1 MSERSTLSE
10 TGSTVAPA
18 PGPAPRRGTTSHARD
33 IGKGFLVKLVL
44 VMLVDA
50 LGVYGVITASTIGH
64 WPIVISLVVGLA
76 VVNWVY
82 FSRRM
87 VPLKYLLPGLLF
99 LLVYQVFVMGYT
111 GYVAFTNYGTGHM
124 LTKEQA
130 IERLQQYN
138 QVRVPDSPTYP
149 LTVLERDGEIYFGI
163 VDEGK
168 ALVGSADQPL
178 QEVPGAELVQAGE
191 TTQRIA
197 SAPGYQ
203 TIDFAGLL
211 NLDQDVSE
219 IRVPWSDDPTS
230 GSLSTDFG
238 ANGFR
243 NQPALVYD
251 ADEDTM
257 THVETGAIYYAEDSG
272 SFTAADGTTLTPG
285 WRVAVGFDNFTRM
298 FTEERLSGPFLKAA
312 TWTFAFA
319 FLSVATTFALGL
331 FIAIT
336 FNDERVRGRKIY
348 RSLLILPY
356 AFPGFLSALIWAG
369 MLNRSYG
376 FINQTL
382 LGGASIDWLGDP
394 WLAKIAIIGVNLWLG
409 FPYMFLITTGALQS
423 IPSDINEAA
432 RIDGAGPFRVFR
444 SLTLPLL
451 LVSVTPLLIAS
462 FAFNFNNFS
471 LIYMLTKGGPV
482 YVGNEYGLGSTDI
495 LISTVYKI
503 AIEGGGAK
511 DYGLASA
518 MSIIIFLVVG
528 LVSYI
533 GFRKTRSLEEIN

>member
-1 MSERSTLSE
+1 MNERSAVAA
-10 TGSTVAPA
+10 TGSTVETPSG
-18 PGPAPRRGTTSHARD
+18 PGPRRGTTSHARELS
-33 IGKGFLVKLVL
+33 KGFVVKLLL

-50 LGVYGVITASTIGH
+50 LGVYGIIAASLIPH
-64 WPIVISLVVGLA
+64 WGIVAFLAVALV

-87 VPLKYLLPGLLF
+87 VPLKYLIPGLLF

-124 LTKEQA
+124 LTKDQA

-138 QVRVPDSPTYP
+138 EMRVPDSPAYP
-149 LTVLERDGEIYFGI
+149 LTVLERDGEISFGI
-163 VDEGK
+163 VDDGT

-178 QEVPGAELVQAGE
+178 EEQPDAEVAPVGDTAQRIVSVPGF
-191 TTQRIA
+191 TTV
-197 SAPGYQ
+197 
-203 TIDFAGLL
+203 DFAGLL
-211 NLDQDVSE
+211 ALDEDVSA

-238 ANGFR
+238 QNGFR
-243 NQPALVYD
+243 NQPALSYD
-251 ADEDTM
+251 SGADTM
-257 THVETGAIYYAEDSG
+257 THAETGVVYHAQDDG
-272 SFTAADGTTLTPG
+272 TFAADDGTALSPG
-285 WRVAVGFDNFTRM
+285 WRVPVGVDNFTRM
-298 FTEERLSGPFLKAA
+298 LTEDRLSGPFLKSL

-319 FLSVATTFALGL
+319 FLSVVTTFALGL

-336 FNDERVRGRKIY
+336 FNDERVRGRKVY

-356 AFPGFLSALIWAG
+356 AFPGFLSALVWAG

-376 FINQTL
+376 FLNQTV
-382 LGGASIDWLGDP
+382 LGGVQIDWLGDP
-394 WLAKIAIIGVNLWLG
+394 WLAKLAIIGVNLWLG
-409 FPYMFLITTGALQS
+409 FPYMFLICTGALQS

-432 RIDGAGPFRVFR
+432 RIDGAGPLRVFR

-518 MSIIIFLVVG
+518 MSIVIFLIVG